1 MHVLIKARVHVS
13 VMAGWNE
20 TLSNSCVL
28 LQNFLFSARDD
39 ANRLGIGLYINLGVV
54 RQWTVLSSLYTL
66 HLIRMVWTALVSWL
80 EYFASDCTW
89 FWVWGM
95 KMRERKRGM
104 CMRMQMC
111 WKDLVEQEGGYSK
124 CRHSSLRC
132 ELTNKLWPVNSVM
145 SASNV
150 SCELTSM
157 RCEPL
162 VWKKNVALNLQRWS
176 CAIFTLHQQW
186 CSICK
191 GYAVPY
197 Y

>member
-1 MHVLIKARVHVS
+1 MVPTLIYRNWCTCSLKQGY
-13 VMAGWNE
+13 MFLLWLDE

-66 HLIRMVWTALVSWL
+66 HLIRMVWTALVFWL

-95 KMRERKRGM
+95 KMRERKRGL

-111 WKDLVEQEGGYSK
+111 WKDLVEQEGDIQSADIPH
-124 CRHSSLRC
+124 CV
-132 ELTNKLWPVNSVM
+132 VNSLI
-145 SASNV
+145 NYDLWTQ
-150 SCELTSM
+150 SCL
-157 RCEPL
+157 PL
-162 VWKKNVALNLQRWS
+162 MW
-176 CAIFTLHQQW
+176 
-186 CSICK
+186 
-191 GYAVPY
+191 AVNSH
-197 Y
+197 